1 MTEVAQHEHFFCMLQ
16 PTTKWVREQLVT
28 ACAILEE
35 SLNTP
40 DTLVTADA
48 METSDAGIGQEFEWF
63 F

>member
-1 MTEVAQHEHFFCMLQ
+1 
-16 PTTKWVREQLVT
+16 VREQLVT
-28 ACAILEE
+28 ACAILEEE

-48 METSDAGIGQEFEWF
+48 METSDAGIGQEFQLF